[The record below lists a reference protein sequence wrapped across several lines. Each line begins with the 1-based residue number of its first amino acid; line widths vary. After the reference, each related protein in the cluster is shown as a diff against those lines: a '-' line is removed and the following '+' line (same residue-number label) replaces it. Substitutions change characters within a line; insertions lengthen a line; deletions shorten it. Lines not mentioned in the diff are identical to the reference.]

1 MLEIIVGI
9 MAVVAMAKVASA
21 DNQSPIIW
29 GSVTLVLVIACLFIP
44 MPFLR
49 VGLAF
54 VLAFVAMIGFKV
66 ATNR

>member
-1 MLEIIVGI
+1 MLELVVGI
-9 MAVVAMAKVASA
+9 MAVAAVAKVAAA
-21 DNQSPIIW
+21 DNQSPILW
-29 GSVTLVLVIACLFIP
+29 GSLTLALVVGCMFIP

-54 VLAFVAMIGFKV
+54 VLALGAMIGYKV